1 MALLSI
7 FKRKDTTEPR
17 QGEPVDVMQARAR
30 SRRRLIG
37 AAVLLAI
44 GVIAFPLLFETQPRP
59 IPVDIPIE
67 IPRKE
72 GQPTLAAPPKTPQ
85 VSSGQV
91 IEPAAPAPTPESSP
105 PPEPKIEP
113 KAEAKPEPRPM
124 AKPAAKPETKLPPQP
139 EPKPAPPAARETKP
153 AAAEKPAAAAAPAPA
168 AAAKSEAASARFV
181 VQVGA
186 FADAT
191 AARDVRLRIEKLGLK
206 TYTQIVQTE
215 QGRRTRVRLGPFA
228 THDEA
233 SRTLSRL
240 KSAGLSGAVIT
251 L

>member
-7 FKRKDTTEPR
+7 FKRKDTPNSR
-17 QGEPVDVMQARAR
+17 QAEPVDVAQARAR
-30 SRRRLIG
+30 SRRRMIG

-72 GQPTLAAPPKTPQ
+72 GQPPLVAPPKAPRM
-85 VSSGQV
+85 SSGRV
-91 IEPAAPAPTPESSP
+91 IEPTAPVAVSEPVQA
-105 PPEPKIEP
+105 PEPKPEQ
-113 KAEAKPEPRPM
+113 KPEP
-124 AKPAAKPETKLPPQP
+124 KPAAKPEPKPAPRV
-139 EPKPAPPAARETKP
+139 EPKPAPPAPKEAKP
-153 AAAEKPAAAAAPAPA
+153 AATEKPAAAAPAP
-168 AAAKSEAASARFV
+168 KTEAADAANARFV

-191 AARDVRLRIEKLGLK
+191 AARDVRLRIEKMGLK

-228 THDEA
+228 TQDEA
-233 SRTLSRL
+233 NRTLSRL
-240 KSAGLSGAVIT
+240 KSAGLPGAVIT